1 MHAPSSVIFEHYFT
15 QNSQQN
21 SISGLGLAISLG
33 VIRRKPMILNP
44 ILLYHS
50 SNIFV
55 DKGCA
60 VVAYDPMG
68 NPEATY
74 NMLPYEVNYGYP
86 GRLFEWDGF
95 YPLCEILRD
104 DQNPYASIGGW
115 IYKSNKIKPP
125 SMEES
130 WYSHVL

>member
-1 MHAPSSVIFEHYFT
+1 M
-15 QNSQQN
+15 
-21 SISGLGLAISLG
+21 AISLG